1 MSKHLPL
8 SQEAQTM
15 VKSRLRSLL
24 LAASCLV
31 AMPAGAQSLL
41 LPTNDGAQPGVTVV
55 DQSQLPADA
64 QRSPD
69 GQAHHHIP
77 FQQPTEDFTLTGEKD
92 VEMFTFNLDAAEAE
106 TGGALVLAYQNA
118 VSVLPDNALMS
129 VEVNGKPVSDF
140 PIASPFDFVRQ
151 KIQVPAKLLRQ
162 GANEVRVS
170 VNQHHRVDCS
180 LDATYELWTRLSP
193 DLSGF
198 EAGGRGTFASFSD
211 LYATGRQEDGST
223 EIRLVVPDKA
233 DADMLDG
240 ASTIVQALALY
251 LGRDDVVVTVAD
263 RPGEGPGIDLY
274 AGVMGIDP
282 TTAGGMRP
290 YAEAPYGLTIQP
302 STDPQRAAVI
312 LRAGSTEQMQKLLL
326 EAVRGPMA
334 AGLKAARNGE
344 RFGIVQAHAG
354 KTFTLKSAGIRSASF
369 AGRLLRTHFD
379 VEMPADFYAAEYGTF
394 DLKLSAATAPGL
406 DPASQMLVKVNGK
419 IVNSFPFRNT
429 DGQNFNGKLIEL
441 PLRAFRPGVNRIEML
456 AEVPNA
462 ADKACA
468 PAGRDD
474 AKPRYVLLDNT
485 SFTVPPLARVT
496 RLPDLAAFSASA
508 YPYGS
513 GKPFNIFMRGADSH
527 TASAAMTVLAR
538 LAVAAGTPLNGR
550 FRADAAEINAPGDSL
565 VISANATQAQAQ
577 DASRKTSRLAMAEG
591 TFAIDDRAAAL
602 MKADLTTTAGID
614 ADPSGDAGD
623 QIIQAFED
631 SNANSDVERSWL
643 TRARMMMAAATTQFR
658 SWLRYDDAK
667 PTHVSQANT
676 LLTISQTEN
685 SRSGGL
691 VTEIRANSADDL
703 IKGVRRLADSRVW
716 NSLDGGAALID
727 AKSMELVTLQGQPQQ
742 FVEVTDQS
750 IGNYRR
756 IAAAWLSDNF
766 QAYVVLV
773 IVLVGFFAA
782 WLGGVVQRKGVRTT
796 K

>member
-1 MSKHLPL
+1 MWKHRSL
-8 SQEAQTM
+8 SQELHTM

-31 AMPAGAQSLL
+31 TAPAGAQSLL
-41 LPTNDGAQPGVTVV
+41 LPGNESSQVTS
-55 DQSQLPADA
+55 QSQDTAGNPRLPAA
-64 QRSPD
+64 GS
-69 GQAHHHIP
+69 HHIP
-77 FQQPTEDFTLTGEKD
+77 FAEPTANFTLTGERD
-92 VEMFTFNLDAAEAE
+92 VEMFSFNLDAADAE

-118 VSVLPDNALMS
+118 VSVLPDDALMS
-129 VEVNGKPVSDF
+129 VEVNGKPVGDF
-140 PIASPFDFVRQ
+140 PIASPFNFIRQ

-162 GANEVRVS
+162 GANQVRVS
-170 VNQHHRVDCS
+170 VSQHHRVDCS

-198 EAGGRGTFASFSD
+198 EAAGHGTYARFSD

-233 DADMLDG
+233 DSDMLDG
-240 ASTIVQALALY
+240 ASKIVQALALY
-251 LGRDDVVVTVAD
+251 LGRDDVVVSVAD
-263 RPGEGPGIDLY
+263 RPGDGPGIDLY

-282 TTAGGMRP
+282 ATAGGMRP
-290 YAEAPYGLTIQP
+290 YAEAPYGLTIRP
-302 STDPQRAAVI
+302 SVDPQRAAVI
-312 LRAGSTEQMQKLLL
+312 LRAGSNDQMQKLLL

-334 AGLKAARNGE
+334 AGLKAARDGK
-344 RFGIVQAHAG
+344 RFGVVQARAG
-354 KTFTLKSAGIRSASF
+354 EEFTLRSAGIRSTTF

-406 DPASQMLVKVNGK
+406 NPASQMLVKVNGK

-441 PLRAFRPGVNRIEML
+441 PLRAFRPGGNRIEML
-456 AEVPNA
+456 AEVPDA
-462 ADKACA
+462 GDAVCA
-468 PAGRDD
+468 PAARDE
-474 AKPRYVLLDNT
+474 AKPRYVLLDTT

-508 YPYGS
+508 YPYGA

-538 LAVAAGTPLNGR
+538 LAIAAGTPLNGH
-550 FRADAAEINAPGDSL
+550 FRADAAEINAPGDAL
-565 VISANATQAQAQ
+565 VISANATQAQ
-577 DASRKTSRLAMAEG
+577 DYSRKTGRQVAG
-591 TFAIDDRAAAL
+591 TFAIDDRAATL
-602 MKADLTTTAGID
+602 MKADLTTTASIY
-614 ADPSGDAGD
+614 SEQTGDAGD
-623 QIIQAFED
+623 QLIQAFED
-631 SNANSDVERSWL
+631 SNANTDVERSWM
-643 TRARMMMAAATTQFR
+643 TRVRMVMSTATTQFR

-667 PTHVSQANT
+667 PARAAQINT
-676 LLTISQTEN
+676 LLTISQSKN
-685 SRSGGL
+685 GRSGGL

-703 IKGVRRLADSRVW
+703 TKGVRRLADSRIW
-716 NSLDGGAALID
+716 NSLDGGSAIID
-727 AKSMELVTLQGQPQQ
+727 AKSMDIVTLQGEQQQ

-750 IGNYRR
+750 FGNYRR

-773 IVLVGFFAA
+773 IALVGVFAA
-782 WLGGVVQRKGVRTT
+782 WLGIVVQRKGVRTA